1 MALSAALRHGA
12 PLFALVGTHRSA
24 GCRVGAAVSH
34 TLRRSVPLAG
44 REAALLPYVPA
55 LARTWLADA
64 AGEHA
69 RILEG
74 TLAFVDI
81 SGFTRL
87 TEMLAAQGKS
97 GAEELTGV
105 LDAIFADLLALAYER
120 GGELIKWGGDAVLVW
135 FSGDRHADR
144 ALAAAWQMQRTMRRI
159 GRVRTSA
166 GSSTLRMSVGIHSGW
181 FHFFSVGSLHR
192 ELLVTGPSPTVTAH
206 MEAVAEAGE
215 IVVSRETL
223 GYLDPRTQAV
233 EKADGMR
240 ITALPRQSLLSEA
253 LGDGRGRP
261 SLSLP
266 AALQDH
272 LAAGPVE
279 SEHRQVA
286 VAFIEFGGVDA
297 LLSTEGEETVAVAL
311 EDLITR
317 IQECCVLHGVTFWET
332 DIAEDGGKVMLVAGA
347 PSATDDDAGRILVT
361 LREVLDGGGRLRLR
375 AGASFG
381 RVFTGG
387 FGPSYRRTYSAK
399 GDAVNLAARL
409 MARAA
414 AGELYASDL
423 VVERSRV
430 RFACEELEPFLV
442 KGKARPVHAHRVGA
456 ARSAA
461 RAGGGGLHIVGRER
475 ELYVLGDQLDRAR
488 TGSGGAV
495 ELVGDAGI
503 GKSRLIEE
511 VESLASCMRVVDIV
525 CDEYRSLL
533 PYGSMSVLVRHCL
546 GVDADADP
554 AGVAE
559 ALLDVVDRLAPDLS
573 PWTPLL
579 AAAARTEVPPTAES
593 TALDE
598 RFRRERLAESVLRL
612 LSVTLNGP
620 TLLLIDDAQWMDD
633 ASAAVVERLA
643 SEAEA
648 RPWLVVVAR
657 RPGREGLVLEAVS
670 GVTRLEIEPLSEGAV
685 GALLAEATLPDVLA
699 PHHRDTLL
707 ERSAG
712 NPLFLLEL
720 LEAGRHAGFDRA
732 LPDTVEGLFAAQIDG
747 LSPPDRRLLRV
758 ASVLGMQVA
767 LPVLGDMLDEDLDLA
782 GLDDF
787 LEPDAPD
794 TLRFRHNMLRDAAYE
809 GLPFARRRQLHALA
823 GEVLER
829 RAGASSAEI
838 AGLLALHFGH
848 AGRNREAWSYAR
860 LAADRARAVYA
871 NVEAVSFLEQ
881 ALEAARPLGDIPAG
895 DLLSV
900 TEALGDSRTRLGE
913 FGAAA
918 ETYRSARRWA
928 STATER
934 AQLHYKVALST
945 ERSSEYALTLR
956 MLTLA
961 ERSLGEDDSMQ
972 ARRLRAH
979 VHTQYGLVRY
989 RQGKVHEAVELLRGA
1004 VALAEAAEAPDVVA
1018 TALIHLDMAEF
1029 AAGVVGETP
1038 HAEQALEIQRG
1049 LGENPWLEARALNT
1063 MGERAYFAG
1072 RWTEAT
1078 AYYEES
1084 KQACERAGDR
1094 WTAAAESQNIAEV
1107 LSDQGQ
1113 LDEAEEMLEE
1123 ALGVYRAA
1131 GTAMFVADCTRML
1144 GRVAARRGDAAR
1156 ASELLAAAREIFAAN
1171 KEAFQVQLTDAIRAE
1186 SLLLAGETGDACSLA
1201 EQVLSDLEGSPGRHL
1216 VAPLVERVLGAGLG
1230 LLGADEAR
1238 ARAMLVASI
1247 ETARHHDARYE
1258 VAMSLQALSDL
1269 WPEMD
1274 DAELAERDA
1283 LFGELGIAESARRI
1297 TPVCLPVDGVS

>member
-1 MALSAALRHGA
+1 MSGAFPVSA
-12 PLFALVGTHRSA
+12 S
-24 GCRVGAAVSH
+24 SE
-34 TLRRSVPLAG
+34 G
-44 REAALLPYVPA
+44 REASLLAYVPG
-55 LARTWLADA
+55 LARAWLADA
-64 AGEHA
+64 PDEQA
-69 RILEG
+69 RVLEG

-105 LDAIFADLLALAYER
+105 LDAIFADLLAIAYER

-144 ALAAAWQMQRTMRRI
+144 ALDAAWRMQRSMRRI

-166 GSSTLRMSVGIHSGW
+166 GSSTLRMSVGIHSGR
-181 FHFFSVGSLHR
+181 FHFFSVGALHR

-215 IVVSRETL
+215 IVVSREAL
-223 GYLDPRTQAV
+223 GYLDPRTEAV
-233 EKADGMR
+233 EKEDGLR
-240 ITALPRQSLLSEA
+240 ITAVPRQALATEA
-253 LGDGRGRP
+253 RADGGGRP

-286 VAFIEFGGVDA
+286 VAFIEFGGVDD
-297 LLSTEGEETVAVAL
+297 LLASEGEQTVAGAL
-311 EDLITR
+311 DDLVSR
-317 IQECCVLHGVTFWET
+317 IQECCTLHGVTFWET

-347 PSATDDDAGRILVT
+347 PTATDDDAGRILVT

-409 MARAA
+409 MAKAG

-423 VVERSRV
+423 VVQRSRV
-430 RFACEELEPFLV
+430 RFACEELAPFFV
-442 KGKARPVHAHRVGA
+442 KGKDRPVHAHRVGEV
-456 ARSAA
+456 RSAA
-461 RAGGGGLHIVGRER
+461 RAGGGGLRIVGRER
-475 ELYVLGDQLDRAR
+475 ELYVLGDHLDRAR
-488 TGSGGAV
+488 AGLGGAV

-503 GKSRLIEE
+503 GKSRLVEE
-511 VESLASCMRVVDIV
+511 VESLASTMVVVDMV
-525 CDEYRSLL
+525 CDEYRSLM
-533 PYGSMSVLVRHCL
+533 PYGSVSMLVRHCL
-546 GVDADADP
+546 GVDAHADP
-554 AGVAE
+554 ARVAG
-559 ALLDVVDRLAPDLS
+559 ALLGVVDRLAPELR

-579 AAAARTEVPPTAES
+579 AAAARTEVPPTPES

-598 RFRRERLAESVLRL
+598 RFRRERLAESVLQL
-612 LSVTLNGP
+612 LSLMLSRP

-633 ASAAVVERLA
+633 ASTAVVERLT
-643 SEAEA
+643 AEVA
-648 RPWLVVVAR
+648 AHPWLIVVAR
-657 RPGREGLVLEAVS
+657 RPGREGLLLEAVT
-670 GVTRLEIEPLSEGAV
+670 GVTRLGIEPLSDGAV
-685 GALLAEATLPDVLA
+685 GALLTEATRPDVLA

-720 LEAGRHAGFDRA
+720 LQAGRHAGFDRA

-758 ASVLGMQVA
+758 ASVLGMEVA
-767 LPVLGDMLDEDLDLA
+767 LPVLRDMLDEELDLG

-787 LEPDAPD
+787 LEPDTAD
-794 TLRFRHNMLRDAAYE
+794 SLRFRHNMLRDAAYE

-823 GEVLER
+823 GDVLER
-829 RAGASSAEI
+829 QAGAGSAQI

-848 AGRNREAWSYAR
+848 AGRHRQAWSYAR
-860 LAADRARAVYA
+860 VAADRARAVYA
-871 NVEAVSFLEQ
+871 SLEAVSFLEQ
-881 ALEAARPLGDIPAG
+881 ALEAARLLGDIPAA

-900 TEALGDSRTRLGE
+900 TEALGDSRSRLGE
-913 FGAAA
+913 FAAA
-918 ETYRSARRWA
+918 AATYRSARRWA
-928 STATER
+928 GTAIER

-945 ERSSEYALTLR
+945 ERSSEYAVTLR

-961 ERSLGEDDSMQ
+961 EQSLGQDDSMQ

-989 RQGKVHEAVELLRGA
+989 RQGKVHEAVELLRRA
-1004 VALAEAAEAPDVVA
+1004 AALGEAAEAPDVVA
-1018 TALIHLDMAEF
+1018 TALIHLDMAEL
-1029 AAGVVGETP
+1029 AAGVGGETP
-1038 HAEQALEIQRG
+1038 HAERALEIQRA

-1078 AYYEES
+1078 SYYEES

-1156 ASELLAAAREIFAAN
+1156 SSELLAAAHEIFAAN

-1186 SLLLAGETGDACSLA
+1186 SLLLAGEIDDACSLG
-1201 EQVLSDLEGSPGRHL
+1201 ERVLSDLEGSPGRHL
-1216 VAPLVERVLGAGLG
+1216 VAPLVERVLGTGLG
-1230 LLGADEAR
+1230 VLGVDEAR

-1247 ETARHHDARYE
+1247 GTARLHDARYE

-1269 WPEMD
+1269 WPEEMD

-1283 LFGELGIAESARRI
+1283 LFGELGVAESARRL
-1297 TPVCLPVDGVS
+1297 TPVCLPVDRVS